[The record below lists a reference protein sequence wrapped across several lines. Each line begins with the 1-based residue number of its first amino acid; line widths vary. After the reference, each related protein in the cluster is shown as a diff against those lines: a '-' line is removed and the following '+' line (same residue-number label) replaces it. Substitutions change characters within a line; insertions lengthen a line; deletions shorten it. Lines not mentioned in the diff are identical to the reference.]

1 MKLLVRA
8 MKLLVRELLTMSKPK
23 EPVRP
28 IASSQQSEDNY
39 NLEAKKRK
47 MKDMGASLL
56 IMKMYE

>member
-1 MKLLVRA
+1 
-8 MKLLVRELLTMSKPK
+8 MSKPK